1 MSTSTTA
8 PTRAPLLARPHR
20 ALVLGIVG
28 LVALTAFEAVAVAT
42 AMPVVARDLGGLHLY
57 ALAFAAP
64 LAASIVGVVAGG
76 SSSDAR
82 GPRRPLLLGLVL
94 FVAGLLLSGLAPSME
109 VFTAGRAVQG
119 LGSGML
125 VVALYVVVARA
136 FPAGL
141 QPRVFAAMAAAWVL
155 PAMVGPAVSGLVA
168 EHLGWRWVF
177 LATPLLAAAAV
188 VPVAGRLPGDTPGR
202 AAGDARTRLAFSA
215 ALALGAGALH
225 LAGERG
231 GTSGALLAAASLALV
246 VAGAP
251 RLLPAGTVLARRGLP
266 AVVALRG
273 LVFAAFTGAEVFLPL
288 LLTARRELPVAVA
301 GLVLTA
307 GALGWSAGS
316 WWQGRREVPPDAEA
330 LRAERAGLLRLGLG
344 MQALGIAV
352 AAAALLPAVPVAV
365 ALAGWLVAGFGT
377 GLAYPVTSLLVLGMS
392 PEGEQGRNSSALQ
405 ISDALVATVVL
416 AASGSVLGALG
427 AQDPLSYAAGF
438 AVAGGAALV
447 GALLAGRAR

>member
-1 MSTSTTA
+1 MITSTTA

-82 GPRRPLLLGLVL
+82 GPRRPLLLGLAL

-136 FPAGL
+136 FPAEL
-141 QPRVFAAMAAAWVL
+141 QPRLFAAMAAAWVL

-177 LATPLLAAAAV
+177 LATPLLAAAA
-188 VPVAGRLPGDTPGR
+188 
-202 AAGDARTRLAFSA
+202 
-215 ALALGAGALH
+215 
-225 LAGERG
+225 
-231 GTSGALLAAASLALV
+231 
-246 VAGAP
+246 
-251 RLLPAGTVLARRGLP
+251 
-266 AVVALRG
+266 
-273 LVFAAFTGAEVFLPL
+273 
-288 LLTARRELPVAVA
+288 
-301 GLVLTA
+301 
-307 GALGWSAGS
+307 
-316 WWQGRREVPPDAEA
+316 
-330 LRAERAGLLRLGLG
+330 
-344 MQALGIAV
+344 
-352 AAAALLPAVPVAV
+352 AVPVA
-365 ALAGWLVAGFGT
+365 ADPAGPRSVNPGAAG
-377 GLAYPVTSLLVLGMS
+377 
-392 PEGEQGRNSSALQ
+392 
-405 ISDALVATVVL
+405 
-416 AASGSVLGALG
+416 AASAPQPSRGGRHRPALRQSAAPCASGRGSGSPAADGGLSRGATSTRSTRRPSIDSTRKRQPSTSMASPG
-427 AQDPLSYAAGF
+427 SGSRPS
-438 AVAGGAALV
+438 
-447 GALLAGRAR
+447 RPKI